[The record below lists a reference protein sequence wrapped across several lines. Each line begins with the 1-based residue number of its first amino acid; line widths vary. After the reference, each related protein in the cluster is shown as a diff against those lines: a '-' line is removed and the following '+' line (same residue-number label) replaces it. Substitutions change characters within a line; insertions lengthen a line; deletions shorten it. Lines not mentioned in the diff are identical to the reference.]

1 MVTVLRVG
9 KAVWAEHV
17 IFRDVVGR
25 EQRRLDGD
33 GEGKPAGTRSG
44 LVRRWVFYGGGNRE
58 RLEHIG

>member
-33 GEGKPAGTRSG
+33 GEGKPAGTIRG
-44 LVRRWVFYGGGNRE
+44 FIEGA
-58 RLEHIG
+58 